1 MNNNGN
7 DNRQKKNS
15 ELRRSIDKLIYDG
28 HSFLKKNLYDL
39 NIHDYHYVIDEAL
52 SELDLDHEIVIQ
64 LLEDYIIQV
73 LKAKITFY
81 KQIQDLKKAE
91 LNNIP
96 LDYTDLRDL
105 AHKNLGVARNL
116 RIDDAQK
123 ILTVLMKE
131 DDLDYLRICVKAL
144 EVSAVKLNPLC
155 AYETLNLINV
165 KNSL

>member
-1 MNNNGN
+1 MNKDGK
-7 DNRQKKNS
+7 DHRQQKNA

-28 HSFLKKNLYDL
+28 HSFLKNNLSEL
-39 NIHDYHYVIDEAL
+39 NIHDYHYVIDDAL
-52 SELDLDHEIVIQ
+52 TELDLGHDIVIQ
-64 LLEDYIIQV
+64 LLEDFIIQI

-81 KQIQDLKKAE
+81 KQIQDLKQAQ
-91 LNNIP
+91 LDNRP
-96 LDYTDLRDL
+96 LDYTEIRNL

-116 RIDDAQK
+116 RIKDAQK
-123 ILTVLMKE
+123 ILTILMEK